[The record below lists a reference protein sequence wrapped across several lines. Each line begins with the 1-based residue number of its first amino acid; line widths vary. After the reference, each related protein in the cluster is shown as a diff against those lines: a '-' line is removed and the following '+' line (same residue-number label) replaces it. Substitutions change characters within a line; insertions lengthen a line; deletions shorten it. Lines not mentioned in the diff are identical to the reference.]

1 MVLAYSIRG
10 RFLKISASM
19 LLNVLEIVERNGTNT
34 LRSKSIE
41 AFQQIVS
48 HLCDARGVKAF
59 GKNILGRVQSA
70 NDICLAFND

>member
-1 MVLAYSIRG
+1 MCSKLLSATAQIPLEANQ
-10 RFLKISASM
+10 LK
-19 LLNVLEIVERNGTNT
+19 
-34 LRSKSIE
+34 